1 MDVEESGDD
10 NDDNDFINASSSALL
25 FGFYGKLLFVDVFI
39 FLYFHKTLTIYITE
53 VRSDKIQ

>member
-25 FGFYGKLLFVDVFI
+25 FGFYGKLLFVDVLKFFFI
-39 FLYFHKTLTIYITE
+39 FTRH
-53 VRSDKIQ
+53 